1 MGVVGL
7 DEWMVRHSQE
17 FEVPLIPCGFIYED
31 ACNYVHVRRKRPTRC
46 QENEQR
52 HTMLQKLTPARQA
65 LHLYENHPLVARWE
79 TSDYRLVE
87 LEILW
92 HLVLGRQPF
101 AVAAAE
107 VEAQGAATIYAERGR
122 GVQNEG

>member
-1 MGVVGL
+1 
-7 DEWMVRHSQE
+7 
-17 FEVPLIPCGFIYED
+17 
-31 ACNYVHVRRKRPTRC
+31 
-46 QENEQR
+46 
-52 HTMLQKLTPARQA
+52 MLQKLTPARQA

>member
-7 DEWMVRHSQE
+7 DEWMVRHAKE
-17 FEVPLIPCGFIYED
+17 LEVPLIPCGFIYEV
-31 ACNYVHVRRKRPTRC
+31 ACDDVHVRRKRPTRW

-52 HTMLQKLTPARQA
+52 HTVIKKLTPARQA

-79 TSDYRLVE
+79 TGDYRLVE

-101 AVAAAE
+101 TIAAAE
-107 VEAQGAATIYAERGR
+107 VEAQGAAVNYAERGR
-122 GVQNEG
+122 GV